1 MSPNEIAVLRIVEE
15 AGAANKRVIS
25 RRMNISTDYAAY
37 ICDSLT
43 RNGYLL
49 RTPLRGYGLSQKGKE
64 VLLALFYEDKGR
76 MEARIRRLQQLSSEV
91 SQKIDKFG
99 RESVTLK

>member
-15 AGAANKRVIS
+15 AVAANKRVIS
-25 RRMNISTDYAAY
+25 RRMNILTDYAAY

-49 RTPLRGYGLSQKGKE
+49 RTPSRGYELTKKGRE

-76 MEARIRRLQQLSSEV
+76 MEARIKRLWQLNNEV
-91 SQKIDKFG
+91 NQKIIKLA
-99 RESVTLK
+99 RESALE